1 MDKELLLT
9 YYGDDFTGSTDVME
23 ALTLNGI
30 PSALFLNA
38 PSVSEVEDFRLKNSF
53 YAADRRI
60 RAFGVAGISRTMNAE
75 QMQTLLPT
83 IFEQISKIPSRYFH
97 YKVCSTFD
105 SSPAIGNIGSG
116 VETALRYF
124 PSKWIPLIVGAP
136 ALNRF
141 CVFGN
146 LFARVSDTTYR
157 LDRHPTMSKHPV
169 TPMQES
175 DLKVHLSAQT
185 ERQIFLMDL
194 LTLRADENEQTKKL
208 RKFTQTEGGY
218 VLFDVLEDRDLVTAG
233 KLITDFSSGSGQLIV
248 GSSGVENAL
257 SGYLTGDHNKQT
269 EAFRPAKAKRVIAVT
284 GSCSPGMQSQ
294 IEWAIAQGFEGIR
307 VNTMLLADAYT
318 RKNEFVRLFSIASQ
332 ALDLNKNLVIYTAL
346 GPDDEAIKITKK
358 ALVLHSAEALI
369 GKFQGELLA
378 ALLQRYAETRV
389 IVAGGD
395 TSGHVTRA
403 LDIYALELLAPIAPG
418 APLCLAHSRT
428 PVFDGMEITLKGG
441 QNGDE
446 KYFTTI
452 QNGLT
457 Y

>member
-30 PSALFLNA
+30 PSALFLHA
-38 PSVSEVEDFRLKNSF
+38 PSVSEVDDFRLKNSF
-53 YAADRRI
+53 YAADQRI

-75 QMQTLLPT
+75 QMQTQLPP

-146 LFARVSDTTYR
+146 LFARVCDTIYR
-157 LDRHPTMSKHPV
+157 LPTMSRHPV

-185 ERQIFLMDL
+185 ERQICLMDL

-257 SGYLTGDHNKQT
+257 SRYLTGDHNKQT

-284 GSCSPGMQSQ
+284 GSCSPGTQSQ

-332 ALDLNKNLVIYTAL
+332 ALDLNKNLVVYTAL
-346 GPDDEAIKITKK
+346 GPDDEAIRITKK
-358 ALVLHSAEALI
+358 ALAQHSAEALI

-418 APLCLAHSRT
+418 APLCLAHSHN

-452 QNGLT
+452 QNGLA